1 MTQTP
6 GFGDVIRTSSRLTS
20 AQLAKREFGRS
31 EIKIS
36 GDPTRYHTGDVI
48 NQPYTSGDISAIEAM
63 GLAWSGS
70 VNGEIPSG

>member
-6 GFGDVIRTSSRLTS
+6 GFGDVIRTGSQLSSTQLT
-20 AQLAKREFGRS
+20 KREFGKS
-31 EIKIS
+31 PIKIS
-36 GDPTRYHTGDVI
+36 GDPTRYHTGDVV

-70 VNGEIPSG
+70 VNGEVPSG

>member
-6 GFGDVIRTSSRLTS
+6 GFGDVIRTGSPLTS
-20 AQLAKREFGRS
+20 AQKAKREFGRS
-31 EIKIS
+31 PIKIS
-36 GDPTRYHTGDVI
+36 GDPTRYHTGDVS

-70 VNGEIPSG
+70 VNGELPSG

>member
-1 MTQTP
+1 ME
-6 GFGDVIRTSSRLTS
+6 S
-20 AQLAKREFGRS
+20 EFGRS

-36 GDPTRYHTGDVI
+36 GDPTRYHTGDII

-70 VNGEIPSG
+70 VNGEVPSG